1 MLEFALKKGDFML
14 EKIIFGIGAGF
25 ALGCDAFAVGMAL
38 GTCNPDKRGRIRVW
52 VSFGLF
58 QFFMPI
64 IGWFV
69 GKSIYEIIKN
79 YDHWLACGLMA
90 IIATNMLIESLK
102 NECENDEVC
111 RKDQTKGL
119 ALLGL
124 SVATSIDALGV
135 GFGMGIAK
143 MEPFLISVIIGIMAS
158 LMTYTGLKL
167 GKKLSCH
174 FGKRV
179 ETAGAIV
186 LYIIAWRLSY
196 I

>member
-1 MLEFALKKGDFML
+1 ML
-14 EKIIFGIGAGF
+14 EKTIFGIGAGF

-38 GTCNPDKRGRIRVW
+38 GTCNPDKKGRIRVW
-52 VSFGLF
+52 FSFGLF
-58 QFFMPI
+58 QFIMPI
-64 IGWFV
+64 LGWFI
-69 GKSIYEIIKN
+69 GKSVYEVVKN

-102 NECENDEVC
+102 TECDAGEVC

-124 SVATSIDALGV
+124 SIATSIDALGV
-135 GFGMGIAK
+135 GFGMGISK
-143 MEPFLISVIIGIMAS
+143 MDPFFISVIIGIMAS

-167 GKKLSCH
+167 GKKMSCR

-179 ETAGAIV
+179 ETVGAII
-186 LYIIAWRLSY
+186 LYIIAWRLFY